1 MKKILGLD
9 LGSSSIGWAFIEE
22 SPERTIIKK
31 MGVRIVPY
39 SGDENDKFL
48 KGQAITTSKDRTLKR
63 SARKN
68 QQRYKQRKFKLI
80 RKLESLSMM
89 PSQDELIK
97 LSPLVLYGL
106 RSKAVSEK
114 IELNALGRV
123 FFLLNQKR
131 GYRGNRFTNND
142 EEGGKKMSDYLTE
155 MKDRKDMLEVEHL
168 TIGQFFYKKLQE
180 DKHYRV
186 KENVFPRECYIDEF
200 NAICSTQRKFYPET
214 LTLENCKFLRDEVI
228 YFQRNL
234 KSQKGLVSDCTFEK
248 NHKATPKSSPL
259 FQVEKIWE
267 SVHNISL
274 TNKHNELFE
283 ISLEQ
288 KQDIFDCLNTE
299 DKLTSKK
306 LFGILGLKMTSGW
319 SANDQIKKTGLQGNT
334 TKSTLLKVFRS
345 LNIDPEPYLQFNLK
359 TVDLVNKV
367 TGEIISDAQIDDS
380 FEKEPL
386 YRLWHVIYSIDDP
399 VLLVNVLQRNFGF
412 TEEQALVLNKIDFK
426 KQGFGSKSARAIRKL
441 LPQLMAG
448 FDYTRAADKV
458 GYNHSASITKEEN
471 ELRELQT
478 QLFLYKRNSLRQPVV
493 EKVMNQLVNVVNAI
507 LVQEELGR
515 PDEIRVELAREL
527 RQSKDERE
535 RTYKM
540 GNDRNRE
547 HQQIYERLS
556 SEFPGLMVTG
566 KVIEKYKLFE
576 QQDGMCMYSGKKM
589 ELSMVLKGEGID
601 VDHIIPQ
608 SKLFDDSFQNKV
620 LVYRKMNQDKNN
632 QTAIDFIKGQSTE
645 AVESFIERVDRF
657 ADIGKITRSK
667 RNKLLMSEADIPND
681 FISRQ
686 LNETRFISKEATKL
700 LKQICRNVYSTSGS
714 VTEFL
719 RNEWGYN
726 EVLKQLNYTKY
737 EKAGLASDG
746 KIDKDKWS
754 KRDDHRHHAIDALIV
769 AATTQSFIQKLNT
782 LNSSKT
788 RQELIDGINGRVNP
802 GWQQRKSS
810 LQQFTQLQRPFPIEE
825 VKDAVSAIIVSIKSG
840 KKVAVTSTK
849 NKKNNQVTLVPR
861 GQLHKETVY
870 GKIRKYAAEKIPLSG
885 RFKLEYLERMV
896 NPMEQQLVKA
906 RLELHANDPKIA
918 FKDLAK
924 FPIWANQAQDQQL
937 TAVTLWE
944 EHYVVK
950 YKLDI
955 NFKAKDIEFI
965 VDHGIRELVRE
976 RFVQHASSKD
986 HPLKNLENEPI
997 WLDQSR
1003 GISIKSVRCFTGLN
1017 ELVPLHYAKDG
1028 ISANASKLSKSGKA
1042 VDFVSPRNN
1051 HHIAFYQTPEG
1062 EYKDLVVSF
1071 WEAVERKKLGIPVFV
1086 KDPSAVWD
1094 DVLNR
1099 GIDNQSLL
1107 ENLPKPDWKFKFSAG
1122 QNDYFLLDTV
1132 ESYSLDV
1139 KSFLADKRLF
1149 SQIYRIQKISK
1160 KSSGSFDIYF
1170 RNHLETRV
1178 DDDKMGG
1185 EMLSKSIGRLV
1196 IFSSI
1201 NALMKKNPIKVSL
1214 DHLGQFQTLS

>member
-22 SPERTIIKK
+22 SNEKSVIKK
-31 MGVRIVPY
+31 MGVRIIPY

-68 QQRYKQRKFKLI
+68 QQRYKQRKFKLV
-80 RKLESLSMM
+80 RKLESLKMM
-89 PSQDELIK
+89 PSQGELIGM
-97 LSPLVLYGL
+97 SPLELYGL
-106 RSKAVSEK
+106 RSKAVSER
-114 IELNALGRV
+114 IEVNELGRI
-123 FFLLNQKR
+123 FYLLNQKR

-155 MKDRKDMLEVEHL
+155 MKDRKDMLEIEQL
-168 TIGQFFYKKLQE
+168 SIGQYFYKKLQA
-180 DKHYRV
+180 DKHFRV

-200 NAICSTQRKFYPET
+200 NSICAKQREFYPEI
-214 LTLENCKFLRDEVI
+214 LTAENCKFLRDEVI

-234 KSQKGLVSDCTFEK
+234 KSQKGLVSDCVFEK

-267 SVHNISL
+267 SIHNISL
-274 TNKHNELFE
+274 TNKHNESFE
-283 ISLEQ
+283 ISLDQ
-288 KQDIFDCLNTE
+288 KQEIFNCLNNE

-306 LFGILGLKMTSGW
+306 LLAILGLKSTSGW
-319 SANDQIKKTGLQGNT
+319 TANDQIKKVGLQGNT
-334 TKSTLLKVFRS
+334 TKSTFLKVLKS
-345 LNIDPEPYLQFNLK
+345 LDIPPEQFVQFDLK
-359 TVDLVNKV
+359 TVDLVNKT
-367 TGEIISDAQIDDS
+367 TGEILPNAQIDDS

-399 VLLVNVLQRNFGF
+399 VLLVKVLQRNFGF
-412 TEEQALVLNKIDFK
+412 TKEQAQTLNKIDFK
-426 KQGFGSKSARAIRKL
+426 KQGFGNKSARAIRKL
-441 LPQLMAG
+441 LPQLMCG
-448 FDYTRAADKV
+448 LDYTRAAGSV
-458 GYNHSASITKEEN
+458 GYNHSATITKEQN
-471 ELRELQT
+471 EQRALQT
-478 QLFLYKRNSLRQPVV
+478 QLELYKRNSLRQPVV

-535 RTYKM
+535 RNYKM

-547 HQQIYERLS
+547 HQQIYERLT
-556 SEFPGLMVTG
+556 SEFPGLAVTG

-576 QQDGMCMYSGKKM
+576 QQDGICMYSGKKM

-601 VDHIIPQ
+601 VDHVIPQ

-620 LVYRKMNQDKNN
+620 LVYRKLNQDKNN
-632 QTAIDFIKGQSTE
+632 QTAIDFIKGQSSE
-645 AVESFIERVDRF
+645 AVDSYVERVDRL
-657 ADIGKITRSK
+657 AELGKITRSK

-737 EKAGLASDG
+737 EKAGLAKDG

-769 AATTQSFIQKLNT
+769 AATTQSYIQKLNN

-788 RQELIDGINGRVNP
+788 RQELFDGINGKVNQ
-802 GWQQRKSS
+802 GWQERKSS
-810 LQQFTQLQRPFPIEE
+810 LQQFTQLQRPFTIEE
-825 VKDAVSAIIVSIKSG
+825 VKDAVSTIIVSIKSG
-840 KKVAVTSTK
+840 KKVSVTSTK
-849 NKKNNQVTLVPR
+849 NKKNKQVTLVPR

-870 GKIRKYAAEKIPLSG
+870 GKIRKYASEKTPLNG
-885 RFKLEYLERMV
+885 RFKLEYLDKIV
-896 NPMEQQLVKA
+896 NPVEKSLVVN
-906 RLELHANDPKIA
+906 RLNLHDNDPKKA
-918 FKDLAK
+918 FKDLLK
-924 FPIWANQAQDQQL
+924 LPIWINQSQELKL

-944 EHYVVK
+944 DHYVVK

-955 NFKAKDIEFI
+955 NFKAKDIDFI
-965 VDHGIRELVRE
+965 VDHGIRELVRH
-976 RFVQHASSKD
+976 RFAQHASSKD
-986 HPLKNLENEPI
+986 HPLKNLENDPI
-997 WLDQSR
+997 WLDQSQS
-1003 GISIKSVRCFTGLN
+1003 ISIKSVRCFTGLN
-1017 ELVPLHYAKDG
+1017 DLVPLHYAKNG
-1028 ISANASKLSKSGKA
+1028 VTANASKLSQSGKA

-1086 KDPSAVWD
+1086 KNPSAVWD

-1107 ENLPKPDWKFKFSAG
+1107 ENLPKPDWVFKFSAG
-1122 QNDYFLLDTV
+1122 QNDYFLLDSKENGVLVGTKIKIDQ
-1132 ESYSLDV
+1132 SISN
-1139 KSFLADKRLF
+1139 
-1149 SQIYRIQKISK
+1149 QIYRVQKISRFP
-1160 KSSGSFDIYF
+1160 SLNIYL

-1178 DDDKMGG
+1178 DDKEMGG
-1185 EMLSKSIGRLV
+1185 EMLSKSIGKLV
-1196 IFSSI
+1196 AIQSI
-1201 NALMKKNPIKVSL
+1201 NALMNRNPIKVSI
-1214 DHLGQFQTLS
+1214 DHLGNIQILS

>member
-22 SPERTIIKK
+22 SAEKSIIKK
-31 MGVRIVPY
+31 MGVRIIPY

-68 QQRYKQRKFKLI
+68 QQRYKQRKFKLTQ
-80 RKLESLSMM
+80 KLASLNMM

-106 RSKAVSEK
+106 RSKAVSER
-114 IELNALGRV
+114 IELTELGRV

-131 GYRGNRFTNND
+131 GYRVNRFTNND

-155 MKDRKDMLEVEHL
+155 MKDRKEMLEVEHL
-168 TIGQFFYKKLQE
+168 TIGQFFYKKLQG

-186 KENVFPRECYIDEF
+186 KQNVFPRECYIDEF
-200 NAICSTQRKFYPET
+200 NAICTTQRQFYPNI
-214 LTLENCKFLRDEVI
+214 LTQENCKFLRDEVI

-234 KSQKGLVSDCTFEK
+234 KSQKALVSDCTFEK

-267 SVHNISL
+267 SIHNISL

-283 ISLEQ
+283 ISLEK
-288 KQDIFDCLNTE
+288 KQEIFDCLNNE

-319 SANDQIKKTGLQGNT
+319 SANDQIKKVGIQGNT
-334 TKSTLLKVFRS
+334 TKSTFLKVFRS
-345 LNIDPEPYLQFNLK
+345 LNIDPEPHVQFNLK
-359 TVDLVNKV
+359 TVDLVNKD
-367 TGEIISDAQIDDS
+367 TGEILPNAQIDDS

-412 TEEQALVLNKIDFK
+412 TEEQAQALNKIDFK
-426 KQGFGSKSARAIRKL
+426 KQGFGNKSARAIRKL

-458 GYNHSASITKEEN
+458 GYNHSASITKEQN
-471 ELRELQT
+471 EQRELQA
-478 QLFLYKRNSLRQPVV
+478 QLSLYKRNSLRQPVV

-535 RTYKM
+535 RAYKM

-547 HQQIYERLS
+547 HQQIYERLT
-556 SEFPGLMVTG
+556 SEFPGLAVTG

-576 QQDGMCMYSGKKM
+576 QQDGTCMYSGKKM

-601 VDHIIPQ
+601 VDHVIPQ

-620 LVYRKMNQDKNN
+620 LVYRKLNQDKNN
-632 QTAIDFIKGQSTE
+632 QTAIDFIKGQSNE
-645 AVESFIERVDRF
+645 AVDAFVERVNQLSEN
-657 ADIGKITRSK
+657 GNITRSK
-667 RNKLLMSEADIPND
+667 RNKLLMSEADIPDD

-686 LNETRFISKEATKL
+686 LNETRYISKEATKL

-754 KRDDHRHHAIDALIV
+754 KRDDHRHHSIDALIV

-788 RQELIDGINGRVNP
+788 RQELIDGINGKVNP

-810 LQQFTQLQRPFPIEE
+810 LQQFTQLQRPFAIDE

-870 GKIRKYAAEKIPLSG
+870 GKIRKYAAEKTPLNG
-885 RFKLEYLERMV
+885 RFKIEFLQRIA
-896 NPMEQQLVKA
+896 NPIEQQLVKE
-906 RLELHANDPKIA
+906 RLELHSNDPKKA

-924 FPIWANQAQDQQL
+924 FPIWVNQAQEQQL

-955 NFKAKDIEFI
+955 NFKAKDIEYI
-965 VDHGIRELVRE
+965 VDYRIRELVRE

-986 HPLKNLENEPI
+986 HPLKNLDNEPI

-1003 GISIKSVRCFTGLN
+1003 GISIKSVRCFTDLN
-1017 ELVPLHYAKDG
+1017 ELVPLHYAKNG
-1028 ISANASKLSKSGKA
+1028 ITANASKLSKSAKA

-1071 WEAVERKKLGIPVFV
+1071 WEAVERKKLSIPVFV

-1099 GIDNQSLL
+1099 GIDNQALL
-1107 ENLPKPDWKFKFSAG
+1107 ENLPKPDWEFKFSAG
-1122 QNDYFLLDTV
+1122 QNDYFLIDTELSDLSAV
-1132 ESYSLDV
+1132 RQNDLGGVVSRKL
-1139 KSFLADKRLF
+1139 
-1149 SQIYRIQKISK
+1149 YRIQKISK
-1160 KSSGSFDIYF
+1160 TTSLNIFL
-1170 RNHLETRV
+1170 RHHLETRV
-1178 DDDKMGG
+1178 DDLKNGG
-1185 EMLSKSIGRLV
+1185 EMLAKSIGKLV
-1196 IFSSI
+1196 IIQSI
-1201 NALMKKNPIKVSL
+1201 EALLKRNPIKVSI
-1214 DHLGQFQTLS
+1214 DYLGQIQAFS